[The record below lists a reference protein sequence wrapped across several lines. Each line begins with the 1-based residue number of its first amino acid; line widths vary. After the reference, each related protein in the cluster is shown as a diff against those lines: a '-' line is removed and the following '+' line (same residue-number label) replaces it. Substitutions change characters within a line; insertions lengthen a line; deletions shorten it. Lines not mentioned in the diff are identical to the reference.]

1 MPAENHVAESDS
13 SARTTSALRLGLIA
27 LAVLGLCLGYR
38 QVTSPDLGFHL
49 ATARWIL
56 ENGWVPSTDEF
67 SYTVRDHAYVDLQW
81 LFQLKVHALLQLGG
95 TAAIVLLTTGLTLAF
110 GALQLVR
117 TARRDGRLSGG
128 ALILVLLFF
137 LGTYWE
143 PRPHLF
149 SWIYGAL
156 LLLVVEEHQRGRA
169 KVLPFI
175 PAIMVLWVN
184 THSLFVL
191 GGVILGAQ
199 LAGHLWERVIREG
212 VAFDKAL
219 VGWSLAGLA
228 ACLVNPYHIEG
239 LLFPLVQYADIQ
251 GSSVYKDPLIGISEF
266 RTPFSLE
273 GYSVQGH
280 FVLFQPLLF
289 WQLFAGLAVVG
300 ALVARKQVRAAEWI
314 LLAGF
319 LYVFH
324 SANKNFGYFAMV
336 AIPPAAKGVSLLLTR
351 GKSESD
357 GSRSGWFVLGASA
370 LVAFLALTGRWYDL
384 AWSGHRQGTGFN
396 SEFLP
401 VAAADFIVENDLEG
415 RILNTWNDGGYLAW
429 RTGQPVTIYSHGEV
443 MGQDFYRAYVAA
455 KGPERFADA
464 LAGWKPQIAVVPFQS
479 ADYWLFQL
487 NQQWD
492 WRLVFRNART
502 ALFVHDSLAS
512 ELRSVEP
519 LQAGVDTRP
528 FEDDQIEQRVRAVA
542 ERPAPGFAAWLQG
555 AAAYPQE
562 ALAQAAFELQ
572 TGGNRA
578 AAALALDALEDTPH
592 GVPDLLLILGHALN
606 NLRKH
611 SAADVAWNAC
621 LAIDDDLNLARSIL
635 AARQAR

>member
-1 MPAENHVAESDS
+1 MPAESPVAESDS
-13 SARTTSALRLGLIA
+13 SAPTSLALRSGLIA
-27 LAVLGLCLGYR
+27 LGVLGLCLGYR

-81 LFQLKVHALLQLGG
+81 LYQLTVHALLKLGG
-95 TAAIVLLTTGLTLAF
+95 TAAIVLVTTALTLTF
-110 GALQLVR
+110 GALQLLR
-117 TARRDGRLSGG
+117 TARRDRAGGVG
-128 ALILVLLFF
+128 ALTLVLLFF

-149 SWIYGAL
+149 SWVYGAL

-169 KVLPFI
+169 RVLPFI

-199 LAGHLWERVIREG
+199 IAGHLWERVIRAG
-212 VAFDKAL
+212 VALDKAL

-228 ACLVNPYHIEG
+228 ACLINPYHVEG
-239 LLFPLVQYADIQ
+239 LFFPLVQFADIQ
-251 GSSVYKDPLIGISEF
+251 GSSVYKDPSIGISEF
-266 RTPFSLE
+266 RTPFSWD

-289 WQLFAGLAVVG
+289 WQLFAVLAVLGAFVG
-300 ALVARKQVRAAEWI
+300 RKQVRAAEWI

-319 LYVFH
+319 LYVFN
-324 SANKNFGYFAMV
+324 SANKNFGYFALV
-336 AIPPAAKGVSLLLTR
+336 AIPPAARGVSQVLAF
-351 GKSESD
+351 GKGGGARASW
-357 GSRSGWFVLGASA
+357 GVFGASA
-370 LVAFLALTGRWYDL
+370 LAAVLAVSGRWYDL
-384 AWSGHRQGTGFN
+384 SWSGHRQGTGFN
-396 SEFLP
+396 GEFLP
-401 VAAADFIVENDLEG
+401 VEAADFIVEHGLEG

-464 LAGWKPQIAVVPFQS
+464 LAGWKPAIAVVPFQS

-487 NQQWD
+487 SQQWD
-492 WRLVFRNART
+492 WRLVFRNTRT

-512 ELRSVEP
+512 DLRSVEP

-528 FEDDQIEQRVRAVA
+528 FEDGEIEQRVRAVA
-542 ERPAPGFAAWLQG
+542 ARPAPGFGAWLQG
-555 AAAYPQE
+555 SAAYPQA

-621 LAIDDDLNLARSIL
+621 LALDDDLNLARSIL
-635 AARQAR
+635 AARRGR